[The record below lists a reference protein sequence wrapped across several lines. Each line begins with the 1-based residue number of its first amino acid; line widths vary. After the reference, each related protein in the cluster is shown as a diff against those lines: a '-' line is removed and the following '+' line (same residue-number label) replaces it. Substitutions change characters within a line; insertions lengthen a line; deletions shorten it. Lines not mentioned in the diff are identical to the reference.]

1 MKNEN
6 AVKAFV
12 ALGHESRLAIFKLLT
27 KKGEAGMPAGEIAR
41 YFDMPG
47 ATLSFHLSQLVA
59 AKLVD
64 SLKEGRTI
72 HYSVKF
78 KRIKKLM
85 NYLSENYYKNK
96 HLDRLPSIEIQDN
109 PDNSEKTLPPFTP
122 IAQYSKKPEEL

>member
-6 AVKAFV
+6 AVKAFI

-27 KKGEAGMPAGEIAR
+27 KKGTEGMSAGDISR
-41 YFDMPG
+41 YFEMPG

-64 SLKEGRTI
+64 SVKQGRTI

-96 HLDRLPSIEIQDN
+96 HSDRLPDIEIE
-109 PDNSEKTLPPFTP
+109 PYSESPSHNE
-122 IAQYSKKPEEL
+122 SK

>member
-1 MKNEN
+1 MKNET
-6 AVKAFV
+6 AVKAFI
-12 ALGHESRLAIFKLLT
+12 ALGHESRLAIFRLLT
-27 KKGEAGMPAGEIAR
+27 KKGPEGMAAGDIAK
-41 YFDMPG
+41 YFSMPG

-64 SLKEGRTI
+64 SVKAGRSI

-96 HLDRLPSIEIQDN
+96 HFDPLPIIEIEESVDEN
-109 PDNSEKTLPPFTP
+109 PHST
-122 IAQYSKKPEEL
+122 AQ

>member
-27 KKGEAGMPAGEIAR
+27 QKGLEGMPAGEIAK

-47 ATLSFHLSQLVA
+47 ATLSFHLSQLTS
-59 AKLVD
+59 AKLIEAK
-64 SLKEGRTI
+64 KEGRTI
-72 HYSVKF
+72 HYSVQF

-85 NYLSENYYKNK
+85 KYLSENYYKNK
-96 HLDRLPSIEIQDN
+96 PELVELFDEPSATDEA
-109 PDNSEKTLPPFTP
+109 STV
-122 IAQYSKKPEEL
+122 